1 MTTRFAICLA
11 AAAMLAAGCGGSNAR
26 KGPATPGPFLSHGM
40 QGQEPGYGHTSGS
53 YSGKAGGAE
62 SGAWGGGN
70 QNGAQLY
77 AANCE
82 KCHQPKGTGIP
93 GAIPPLAH
101 NPTVTGNAENVIEI
115 VKYGKSGRLRVKGA
129 TYDGTMPAWRGQL
142 DDAQIAS
149 VVSYIRSA
157 WGNRAS
163 AVTKQQVSKADR
175 LQR

>member
-40 QGQEPGYGHTSGS
+40 QGQEPGYGHTSGA
-53 YSGKAGGAE
+53 GKAG
-62 SGAWGGGN
+62 
-70 QNGAQLY
+70 GAQLY

-101 NPTVTGNAENVIEI
+101 NPTVTGNAEKVIEI
-115 VKYGKSGRLRVKGA
+115 VKYGKSGRLRFKGT

-142 DDAQIAS
+142 DDAQIAR

-163 AVTKQQVSKADR
+163 AVTKGEVAKADR